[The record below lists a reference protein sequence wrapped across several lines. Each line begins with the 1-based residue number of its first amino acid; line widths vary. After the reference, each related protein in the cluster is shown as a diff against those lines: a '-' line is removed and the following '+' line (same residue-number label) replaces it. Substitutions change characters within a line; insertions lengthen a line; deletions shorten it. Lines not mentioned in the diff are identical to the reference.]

1 MIRPTKNI
9 KVKIKLTGSITGKLN
24 GSTIVV
30 EPELENLE
38 VTPSTEEQVFKS
50 EKYGFDEVRVNGIT
64 AEIDKDIKP
73 ENIKAGINILGVEGG
88 YEGVDTSDATAT
100 VGDIASGKTAYVNG
114 EKIEGIVEA
123 ITGSKS
129 LSAEK
134 VFDFGGSVA
143 MEAINEKPVLFKKNS
158 KMLVA
163 ANYDKFVKAI
173 KLTSDKIVEGNTVLG
188 VSGSVKIPDTSDA
201 TATPNDILVGKT
213 AYSNNEKIEGTIQ
226 KYDGAYSGEVGN
238 RPENA
243 IINTSYQPITYVSGG
258 DNSTLNQLL
267 TKVPNIDTSNFTQ
280 LNYMY
285 YRCDNLIEI
294 PEVDAQKAQYFASVY
309 ENCKNVKKLSIKNT
323 SNIISF
329 SKAFRDC
336 LLLEEISVLDGTKAN
351 NIENT
356 FYRCNSLKKF
366 DGIIN
371 LGKAYTQKTENYYKY
386 VFNLSQSVLLT
397 HESLI
402 NIINNLYDL
411 NLTYDVANGGT
422 LYRQQ
427 LVLGSTNLAK
437 LTEEEIAIATNKGWN
452 VS

>member
-1 MIRPTKNI
+1 MIRPGI
-9 KVKIKLTGSITGKLN
+9 LIRGKITPTIDLKGKTNASI
-24 GSTIVV
+24 IR
-30 EPELENLE
+30 EYPELENVE
-38 VTPSTEEQVFKS
+38 IKPTTEEQILKS
-50 EKYGFDEVRVNGIT
+50 EKYGFDEVKILGVT
-64 AEIDKDIKP
+64 AEIDKNIKS
-73 ENIKAGINILGVEGG
+73 ENIKAGVSILDVEGG
-88 YEGVDTSDATAT
+88 YEG
-100 VGDIASGKTAYVNG
+100 I
-114 EKIEGIVEA
+114 
-123 ITGSKS
+123 
-129 LSAEK
+129 
-134 VFDFGGSVA
+134 
-143 MEAINEKPVLFKKNS
+143 
-158 KMLVA
+158 
-163 ANYDKFVKAI
+163 
-173 KLTSDKIVEGNTVLG
+173 
-188 VSGSVKIPDTSDA
+188 DTSDA
-201 TATPNDILVGKT
+201 TATPNDILIGKT
-213 AYSNNEKIEGTIQ
+213 AYADNKKIEGAMQ

-243 IINTSYQPITYVSGG
+243 IINTSYQPTTYVSGG

-285 YRCDNLIEI
+285 YRCNNLIEI
-294 PEVDAQKAQYFASVY
+294 PEVNAQKAQYFASVY

-329 SKAFRDC
+329 SRAFRDC

-356 FYRCNSLKKF
+356 FYRCDSLKKF

>member
-1 MIRPTKNI
+1 MIKPTKNI

-24 GSTIVV
+24 GSTIFV

>member
-50 EKYGFDEVRVNGIT
+50 KKYGFDEVKVNGIT

-114 EKIEGIVEA
+114 EKIEGTVET
-123 ITGSKS
+123 ITGSKPM
-129 LSAEK
+129 SAEN

-143 MEAINEKPVLFKKNS
+143 MEAINEESVLFKKNS

-201 TATPNDILVGKT
+201 TALAEDILQDKT
-213 AYSNNEKIEGTIQ
+213 AYVNNEKITGTMQ
-226 KYDGAYSGEVGN
+226 EYDGSYTGNGETGN
-238 RPENA
+238 EWEA
-243 IINTSYQPITYVSGG
+243 I
-258 DNSTLNQLL
+258 
-267 TKVPNIDTSNFTQ
+267 
-280 LNYMY
+280 
-285 YRCDNLIEI
+285 
-294 PEVDAQKAQYFASVY
+294 FASSIDGSLGA
-309 ENCKNVKKLSIKNT
+309 NVTKLPSGITSIGNY
-323 SNIISF
+323 
-329 SKAFRDC
+329 AFRESSK
-336 LLLEEISVLDGTKAN
+336 LTLKELPETIRTIGAHA
-351 NIENT
+351 
-356 FYRCNSLKKF
+356 FYGC
-366 DGIIN
+366 
-371 LGKAYTQKTENYYKY
+371 
-386 VFNLSQSVLLT
+386 
-397 HESLI
+397 
-402 NIINNLYDL
+402 
-411 NLTYDVANGGT
+411 
-422 LYRQQ
+422 
-427 LVLGSTNLAK
+427 TNLALTK
-437 LTEEEIAIATNKGWN
+437 LPSELKSLGNYSFSGCTKLSFSEIPINVTTLPSFCFNKCSGLTSITILGNITEFAGQVFYQASNLEKIVLPNITSVPVMGSNVFSNTEISYKRGYIYVPDNLVEEIKVAEKWSDYADQIKPISELEG
-452 VS
+452 

>member
-1 MIRPTKNI
+1 MIKPTKNI

-24 GSTIVV
+24 GSTIFV

-437 LTEEEIAIATNKGWN
+437 LTEEELAIATNKGWN